1 MKINFNFPFSY
12 NKPTIFIR
20 NQDVRAKSSS
30 YGNCENLLS
39 YAITTYLFCKY
50 HVKST
55 CGDKIIL
62 HVDFTKYFSYE
73 GKTIGFFFR
82 RRYLAHKC

>member
-39 YAITTYLFCKY
+39 YAITTYLCCKI

-55 CGDKIIL
+55 FGD
-62 HVDFTKYFSYE
+62 VDFTKYFSYE
-73 GKTIGFFFR
+73 GKIFFFFFR
-82 RRYLAHKC
+82 AKRKLSCT